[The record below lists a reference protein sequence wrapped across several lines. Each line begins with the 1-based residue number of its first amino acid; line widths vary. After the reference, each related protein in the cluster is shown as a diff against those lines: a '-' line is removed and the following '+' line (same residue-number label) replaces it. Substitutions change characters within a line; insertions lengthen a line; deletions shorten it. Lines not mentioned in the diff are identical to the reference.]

1 MYFTRRIM
9 EILFFNFP
17 KNVSYDSDLILQFQI
32 VAQTLSREA
41 PKIDFHCINEES
53 PKVHILVVSVPKRMK
68 DNERRQLAW
77 HILWFLHRHS
87 LDAGSDV
94 RYPGFKKNGIFT
106 INDFPEL
113 LAKPH
118 PSVK

>member
-1 MYFTRRIM
+1 M

-17 KNVSYDSDLILQFQI
+17 KNVSYDTDLILHFQI

-41 PKIDFHCINEES
+41 PKIDFHCISEEN
-53 PKVHILVVSVPKRMK
+53 PKVHILVISVPERMK

-77 HILWFLHRHS
+77 HILWFLHLHS
-87 LDAGSDV
+87 LDIGSDV
-94 RYPGFKKNGIFT
+94 RYPSFKKNGIFT
-106 INDFPEL
+106 IKDFPEL
-113 LAKPH
+113 LEKPH